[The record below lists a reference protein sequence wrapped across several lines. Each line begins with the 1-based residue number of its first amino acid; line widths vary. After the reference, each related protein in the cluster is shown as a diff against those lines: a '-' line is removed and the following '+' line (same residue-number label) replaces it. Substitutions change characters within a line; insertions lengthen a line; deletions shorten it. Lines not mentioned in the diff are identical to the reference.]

1 MATTFNKNQ
10 TVRLKAVTPQ
20 GPVEALRMD
29 EDGTVF
35 YRISWT
41 DAAGSKQS
49 RWFVENDLE
58 AVQE

>member
-1 MATTFNKNQ
+1 MATMFTKNQ

-20 GPVEALRMD
+20 GAVEALRMD

-41 DAAGSKQS
+41 DAAGATHT
-49 RWFVENDLE
+49 RWFAESELE
-58 AVQE
+58 AA

>member
-41 DAAGSKQS
+41 DANGNTQS
-49 RWFVENDLE
+49 RWFAENELE
-58 AVQE
+58 AV